1 MQEQNIAGSA
11 MVSILVICMLE
22 YLSVKV
28 PCQNIRL
35 YTFIS
40 LRYHAHYKYGNNC
53 EKIKTTEKAHAMSH
67 RWQDGDAKTWLH

>member
-11 MVSILVICMLE
+11 MVSILVMLE
-22 YLSVKV
+22 YLSVEV

-40 LRYHAHYKYGNNC
+40 LRYHANYKYDNNC
-53 EKIKTTEKAHAMSH
+53 EKMKTTEKARAMSH
-67 RWQDGDAKTWLH
+67 TWQDGDTKTWLH

>member
-11 MVSILVICMLE
+11 MVSILVMLE
-22 YLSVKV
+22 YLSVEV

-40 LRYHAHYKYGNNC
+40 LRYHANYKYDNC
-53 EKIKTTEKAHAMSH
+53 EKMKTTEKARAMSH
-67 RWQDGDAKTWLH
+67 TWQDGDTKTWLH